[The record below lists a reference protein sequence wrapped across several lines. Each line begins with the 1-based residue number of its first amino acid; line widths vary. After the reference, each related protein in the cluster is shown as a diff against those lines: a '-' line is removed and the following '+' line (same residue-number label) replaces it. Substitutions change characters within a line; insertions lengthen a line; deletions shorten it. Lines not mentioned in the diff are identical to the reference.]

1 MSAARSKVFVYG
13 TLLAGE
19 PNSRLLARSQ
29 RLGDARTGEGFA
41 LFDLGAFPG
50 MVRARAG
57 VGSVIGEL
65 YEVDDETLEALDRL
79 EGHPSFYRRTAI
91 TLAPPRDAEPVWTY
105 LLRPEQVAGRK
116 QIPSGSWRAHRA
128 EERRR

>member
-1 MSAARSKVFVYG
+1 MSAERSKVFVYG

-19 PNSRLLARSQ
+19 PNSRLLARAQ
-29 RLGDARTGEGFA
+29 RIGDARTEEGFA

-50 MVRARAG
+50 MVRARE
-57 VGSVIGEL
+57 GSVVGEV
-65 YEVDDETLEALDRL
+65 YEVDRETLGALDRL
-79 EGHPSFYRRTAI
+79 EGHPDFYRRTEI
-91 TLAPPRDAEPVWTY
+91 TLAPPMDAEPVWTY

>member
-1 MSAARSKVFVYG
+1 MRASRAKVLVYG

-19 PNSRLLARSQ
+19 HNHRLLASARC
-29 RLGDARTGEGFA
+29 LGEAMTCEGFA

-50 MVRARAG
+50 MVRAREG
-57 VGSVIGEL
+57 TVVGEV
-65 YEVDDETLEALDRL
+65 YEVDRETLAALDRL
-79 EGHPSFYRRTAI
+79 EGHPDFYRRTEI
-91 TLAPPRDAEPVWTY
+91 TLAPPMDAEPVWTY

-116 QIPSGSWRAHRA
+116 QIPSGSWRGRRA

>member
-19 PNSRLLARSQ
+19 PNSRLLARAQ
-29 RLGDARTGEGFA
+29 RIGDARTEEGFA

-50 MVRARAG
+50 MVRAREG
-57 VGSVIGEL
+57 IVVGEL
-65 YEVDDETLEALDRL
+65 YEVDRETLAALDRL

-91 TLAPPRDAEPVWTY
+91 TLASPMDAEPVWTY
-105 LLRPEQVAGRK
+105 LLRPEQVAGR
-116 QIPSGSWRAHRA
+116 IRIESGSWRAHRA

>member
-19 PNSRLLARSQ
+19 PNSRLLARAQ
-29 RLGDARTGEGFA
+29 QIGDARTEEGFA

-50 MVRARAG
+50 MVRAREG
-57 VGSVIGEL
+57 IVVGEL
-65 YEVDDETLEALDRL
+65 YEVDRETLAALDRL

-91 TLAPPRDAEPVWTY
+91 TLAPPMQAEPVWTY
-105 LLRPEQVAGRK
+105 LLRPEQVAGR
-116 QIPSGSWRAHRA
+116 IRIESGSWRARRA
-128 EERRR
+128 EEKRR

>member
-19 PNSRLLARSQ
+19 PNSRLLARAQ
-29 RLGDARTGEGFA
+29 RLGDACTGEGFA

-50 MVRARAG
+50 MVRAREG
-57 VGSVIGEL
+57 TVVGEV
-65 YEVDDETLEALDRL
+65 YEVDRETLAALDRL
-79 EGHPSFYRRTAI
+79 EGHPDFYRRTAI

-116 QIPSGSWRAHRA
+116 EIPSGSWRARRA
-128 EERRR
+128 EEKKR

>member
-29 RLGDARTGEGFA
+29 RIGDARTGEGFA

-50 MVRARAG
+50 MVRVREG
-57 VGSVIGEL
+57 TVVGEV
-65 YEVDDETLEALDRL
+65 YEVDRETLAALDRL
-79 EGHPSFYRRTAI
+79 EGHPDFYRRTAI
-91 TLAPPRDAEPVWTY
+91 TLAPPSDAEPVWTY
-105 LLRPEQVAGRK
+105 LLRPEQVEDRSR
-116 QIPSGSWRAHRA
+116 IESGSWRARRA
-128 EERRR
+128 EEKKR